1 MLLLIAIHHIPTMV
15 EVTVMEVEGEEVVM
29 VDEAIV
35 VVVIIGVDMM
45 MVMVGEVMGAVL
57 DMVVIKIVLLGLLKY
72 FYAFWKNL

>member
-1 MLLLIAIHHIPTMV
+1 MV

-35 VVVIIGVDMM
+35 VAVIIGLDMT
-45 MVMVGEVMGAVL
+45 MVMPGEAMGAVL

>member
-35 VVVIIGVDMM
+35 VAVIIGVDMM

>member
-1 MLLLIAIHHIPTMV
+1 MV

-35 VVVIIGVDMM
+35 VAVIIGVDMM